1 MSFFKKKR
9 FSDVEGYDRISRL
22 IEDRQRGDSEGED
35 EDEGDAGDL
44 SADTVLLSPQARTL
58 REPVSESVSI
68 VRPSEA
74 REPAPSAPLPSFT
87 RPEVSV
93 TQPASPYAPSTPT
106 PVQAQAPAPPPTP
119 PRMKLPDVPALTG
132 GASLVSKDAIWD
144 GKLAC
149 TGDVRIE
156 GTLQGE
162 VETSGTLF
170 VAEGARV
177 HGTVRARNVLLAGEI
192 DGQMRCDEKLEI
204 LPGGSARG
212 EIDTGSLVVHEGAFI
227 ESKFQMRHGAAPA
240 GRL

>member
-22 IEDRQRGDSEGED
+22 IEDRQRGVEGD
-35 EDEGDAGDL
+35 EDEGDL
-44 SADTVLLSPQARTL
+44 EEDTVLLAPRERVM
-58 REPVSESVSI
+58 REPPPSESVSL
-68 VRPSEA
+68 VRPPET
-74 REPAPSAPLPSFT
+74 RDPAPTEPLPSFA
-87 RPEVSV
+87 RPEAPV
-93 TQPASPYAPSTPT
+93 TQPASTYAPSAPTPAPASTPT
-106 PVQAQAPAPPPTP
+106 PA

-132 GASLVSKDAIWD
+132 GVSLVSKDAVWD
-144 GKLAC
+144 GKLSC

-177 HGTVRARNVLLAGEI
+177 HGTIRARNVLLAGDI

-212 EIDTGSLVVHEGAFI
+212 EIDTGTLVVHEGAFI

-240 GRL
+240 GRM